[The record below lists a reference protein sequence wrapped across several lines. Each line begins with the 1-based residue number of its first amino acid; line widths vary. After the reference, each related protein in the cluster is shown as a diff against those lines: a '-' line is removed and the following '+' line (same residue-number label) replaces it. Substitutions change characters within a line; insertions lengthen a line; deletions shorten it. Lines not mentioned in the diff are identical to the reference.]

1 MKNALRYSK
10 AIAAFVGALS
20 TALLGNYR
28 PDTKAGH
35 VLTLAVVVATVVATY
50 RVPNA
55 E

>member
-10 AIAAFVGALS
+10 AIAAFVGSLT
-20 TALLGNYR
+20 TALLGIYG
-28 PDTKAGH
+28 PETAVGA
-35 VLTLAVVVATVVATY
+35 VLVVVAAIATVVATY